1 MIIVMNG
8 FNFLKFLTNYTMIS
22 TGINKLD
29 NLLGGGIRGGIIT
42 DIFGATGT
50 GKTHLT
56 MQISINSLIG
66 GGQVLYLDTTGQFR
80 PERMLELIKIRNLD
94 PNLLDRVKVARITNS
109 SEQIKFLSKIKENG
123 FSLIV
128 IDNVTDLFSFEYKKE
143 DQNLEKN
150 VTFMQ
155 YMHEL
160 SLISIEKKIPIIV
173 TNIIRKIDDLEK
185 ENLDK
190 AISIFTHLKIKLTK
204 KGTKN
209 SCEIFPSFLKKKEF
223 LYQISKEGL
232 IESS

>member
-1 MIIVMNG
+1 
-8 FNFLKFLTNYTMIS
+8 MIS

-29 NLLGGGIRGGIIT
+29 SLLGGGIRGGMIT

-50 GKTHLT
+50 GKTQLT
-56 MQISINSLIG
+56 MQISINSLSD
-66 GGQVLYLDTTGQFR
+66 GGQVLFLDTTGQFR
-80 PERMLELIKIRNLD
+80 PERMLDLIKIRNLD

-109 SEQIKFLSKIKENG
+109 SEQIKFLSKIKEND
-123 FSLIV
+123 FSLVV

-150 VTFMQ
+150 VAFMQ

-160 SLISIEKKIPIIV
+160 SSISIEKKLPIVI
-173 TNIIRKIDDLEK
+173 TNITRKIDDREN
-185 ENLDK
+185 ENLAK
-190 AISIFTHLKIKLTK
+190 AISIFTHLKIKLLK
-204 KGTKN
+204 KGTKY
-209 SCEIFPSFLKKKEF
+209 SCEILPSFLKKKEF